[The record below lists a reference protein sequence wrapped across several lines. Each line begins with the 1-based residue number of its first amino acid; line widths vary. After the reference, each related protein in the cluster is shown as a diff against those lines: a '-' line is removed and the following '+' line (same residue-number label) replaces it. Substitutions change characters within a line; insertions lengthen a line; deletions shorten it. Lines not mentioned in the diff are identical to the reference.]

1 MISETLVRELGVVNV
16 KLVLLICTLHKDTT
30 TIKEEEKE
38 KDCVQLRCKLDDD
51 AA

>member
-1 MISETLVRELGVVNV
+1 MMSKTLVRGLGVLNV

-30 TIKEEEKE
+30 TIKEEGKE
-38 KDCVQLRCKLDDD
+38 KDCVQLRCKINDD